1 MFGGRGSGA
10 GESGEDA
17 VGDGRLVTMALD
29 EDGKD
34 IAVFEVDGDLAGS
47 DLELAAGGDLVGRAR
62 ASVSEALDQVRPVL
76 ARVVETTRDLGPQ
89 EVEIQFGLKMG
100 GETGVIIA
108 KGTAEVNFAV
118 RMVWRRPA

>member
-1 MFGGRGSGA
+1 MVRRQGVWHRKA
-10 GESGEDA
+10 GEDA
-17 VGDGRLVTMALD
+17 VGEGQLVTMALD
-29 EDGKD
+29 GEGKD
-34 IAVFEVDGDLAGS
+34 IAVFEVDGDLTGS

-62 ASVSEALDQVRPVL
+62 VSVSEALDQVRPVL

>member
-1 MFGGRGSGA
+1 MVRRQGVWHRKV
-10 GESGEDA
+10 GEDA
-17 VGDGRLVTMALD
+17 VREGQLVTMALD
-29 EDGKD
+29 GEGKD
-34 IAVFEVDGDLAGS
+34 IAVFEVDGDLTGS

-62 ASVSEALDQVRPVL
+62 VSVSEALDQVRPVL

>member
-1 MFGGRGSGA
+1 M
-10 GESGEDA
+10 GEGQ
-17 VGDGRLVTMALD
+17 LVTMALD
-29 EDGKD
+29 GEGKD
-34 IAVFEVDGDLAGS
+34 IAVFEVDGDLTGS

-62 ASVSEALDQVRPVL
+62 VSVSEALDQVRPVL

-100 GETGVIIA
+100 GETGLIIA

>member
-1 MFGGRGSGA
+1 MVRRQEVWHRKA
-10 GESGEDA
+10 GEDTVGE
-17 VGDGRLVTMALD
+17 GQLVTMALD
-29 EDGKD
+29 GEGKD
-34 IAVFEVDGDLAGS
+34 IAVFEVDGDLTGS

-62 ASVSEALDQVRPVL
+62 VSVSEALDQVRPVL